1 MAYFSNGEEGM
12 IYEDTYCAKCVHRPD
27 YDNQVDCPIL
37 TLHSLWN
44 YDAANGELAQ
54 VGSAELAKYTALN
67 ILIPRSS
74 DHLTNEQ
81 CKMFRAVK
89 PEGSR

>member
-12 IYEDTYCAKCVHRPD
+12 IYEAQFCGRCIHMDRDCG
-27 YDNQVDCPIL
+27 CPIL

-44 YDAANGELAQ
+44 YDAANGDKAQ
-54 VGSAELAKYTALN
+54 VGSAEMAKYTTLN

-74 DHLTNEQ
+74 DGLTNEQ
-81 CKMFRAVK
+81 CKMFVPK
-89 PEGSR
+89 